1 MSGEQ
6 LLEHQARRG
15 DRRAKLATLASY
27 MRASTKALDPQDL
40 EGIYKK
46 YGITRPKWQDAADT
60 SLITDARDWI
70 GTADKRSAVA
80 LWGALHQ
87 RRAAL
92 ANSFG
97 QDTPAGEIGAP
108 GTPIYSGLLA
118 IEPVARMSPYL
129 ARGYAGSSGIF
140 EDLLRDPIVYQA
152 TESIKQVLVAGDWH
166 IAYPKD
172 IPEGMRPQ
180 VESAGDWVW
189 GMLLG
194 LRDSWPQYVEDAAS
208 TVPFGFST
216 FEAVWG
222 ERDSFGR
229 IPLVRL
235 GYREQ
240 STVESWLMSARGA
253 ELLGV
258 RYQTGGDSSY
268 RYVLPAY
275 GEALTD
281 HRVIVNTIA
290 GRGNNFEGLSPLRT
304 IEPLVTLKRLLLA
317 ITGSTAERYGS
328 PILTSRTDTDL
339 IAQAKGFAA
348 KEDDLDAF
356 LDDLI
361 EMVAMDTPAM
371 HVPPGLIL
379 EYVGTKGEMPEY
391 LETIK
396 YCDQQIEMAF
406 NNQGALLGQN
416 QAGSWALSKTQDNA
430 FLRGAPYWAQA
441 CVTKSLNKL
450 IRRILQAP
458 PFNLRLRHYPEVA
471 WRLGASGDVGMWME
485 GIAKLIELAPK
496 MPPEVLKAAL
506 DKYELSPD
514 AFNDLTAQRM
524 SNAEQ
529 DQQRVYKITNALK
542 SGVVARTPEVVRALH
557 QLLDLPEP
565 TDAQIAELLQQTV
578 PGAPQDPDVVAP
590 EEVV

>member
-1 MSGEQ
+1 MSGQEM
-6 LLEHQARRG
+6 LAAQARRG
-15 DRRAKLATLASY
+15 DRRAKLATLARY
-27 MRASTKALDPQDL
+27 MRASAKALDPQDL

-46 YGITRPKWQDAADT
+46 YGIARPKWDNAPESSVIYDVRT
-60 SLITDARDWI
+60 WLGD
-70 GTADKRSAVA
+70 ADKRSAVA
-80 LWGALHQ
+80 LWGALHR

-92 ANSFG
+92 ANSLG
-97 QDTPAGEIGAP
+97 QDTPAGSIGAS
-108 GTPIYSGLLA
+108 GTPIHSGIIA

-129 ARGYAGSSGIF
+129 ARGYAGSPGIF

-166 IAYPKD
+166 MAYPKD
-172 IPEGMRPQ
+172 IPEALRKQ
-180 VESAGDWVW
+180 VEAAGDWIW

-194 LRDSWPQYVEDAAS
+194 LRDGWPQYVEDAAS
-208 TVPFGFST
+208 TVAFGFST
-216 FEAVWG
+216 FEPVWG
-222 ERDSFGR
+222 APDAAGR

-240 STVESWLMSARGA
+240 STVESWLMSARGS

-281 HRVIVNTIA
+281 YRVLVNTIA

-339 IAQAKGFAA
+339 IAQAKGFAS

-361 EMVAMDTPAM
+361 ELVAMDTPAM

-391 LETIK
+391 LDTIK

-406 NNQGALLGQN
+406 NNQGALLGQH

-430 FLRGAPYWAQA
+430 FLRGAPYWAHA

-450 IRRILQAP
+450 IRRILMAP

-471 WRLGASGDVGMWME
+471 WRLGAGGDVGVWMD

-514 AFNDLTAQRM
+514 AFSDLRAQQM
-524 SNAEQ
+524 TSAEQ

-542 SGVVARTPEVVRALH
+542 SGLVARTTDGVRALH

-565 TDAQIAELLQQTV
+565 SEAQIAELLSQTV

-590 EEVV
+590 